1 MEEGTEDM
9 VGRVYIGG
17 DVEKEMKRRREGKER
32 DRKRRWR
39 VDLSKKDTKQRL
51 KLDVQHIWDFFGII

>member
-32 DRKRRWR
+32 ERGDG
-39 VDLSKKDTKQRL
+39 V
-51 KLDVQHIWDFFGII
+51 